1 MKILLKIFILIFLV
15 NSLTSISY
23 ANQNLKFINLDLLVQ
38 NTNIGKTMLE
48 KIKQI
53 DQSNIEKLKLYENE
67 LKKIESEMKIKKNII
82 SETEFKKELQAY
94 KTKIDDYNKEKNLMV
109 KNLNDFKN
117 KELKSFFKKI
127 NPVIESYME
136 KNSIEIIFNSKNI
149 FIGNKKSDLTLKLVE
164 EINSKI

>member
-48 KIKQI
+48 KIKQL

>member
-82 SETEFKKELQAY
+82 SEPEFKKELQAY
-94 KTKIDDYNKEKNLMV
+94 KTKIDDYNKEKDLMV

-117 KELKSFFKKI
+117 KELNIFFEKI

-136 KNSIEIIFNSKNI
+136 KN
-149 FIGNKKSDLTLKLVE
+149 
-164 EINSKI
+164 

>member
-1 MKILLKIFILIFLV
+1 MKILLKKFILIYFV
-15 NSLTSISY
+15 TSLTSISY

-38 NTNIGKTMLE
+38 NTNIGKIMLE
-48 KIKQI
+48 KIKQL
-53 DQSNIEKLKLYENE
+53 DQSNIEKLKLFENE
-67 LKKIESEMKIKKNII
+67 LKKLESEMKIKKNII
-82 SETEFKKELQAY
+82 SEPEFKKELQNY
-94 KTKIDDYNKEKNLMV
+94 KTKIDGYNKEKDLMV

>member
-53 DQSNIEKLKLYENE
+53 DQSNIQKLKLYENE

-82 SETEFKKELQAY
+82 SEPEFKKELQAY
-94 KTKIDDYNKEKNLMV
+94 KTKIDDYNKEKDLMV

-117 KELKSFFKKI
+117 KELKSFFEKI
-127 NPVIESYME
+127 NPIIESYME